1 MTNARLTLGQRAE
14 NLIAARLRR
23 AGYTLLDRN
32 WRHAELGELD
42 IVARRGDMLVFVEVR
57 ARRGPLET
65 AVEQA
70 LASVNERKQARLAR
84 LAEAYLVLHELDDLP
99 WRIDVAAVGTEHGR
113 LAVEIVTN
121 AVDW

>member
-14 NLIAARLRR
+14 NLIAARLCR

-32 WRHAELGELD
+32 WRHADLGELD
-42 IVARRGDMLVFVEVR
+42 IVARRGDVLVFVEVR
-57 ARRGPLET
+57 ARRGPIEA

-70 LASVNERKQARLAR
+70 LASVNARKQARLAR
-84 LAEAYLVLHELDDLP
+84 LAEAYLVLHDLDDLS
-99 WRIDVAAVGTEHGR
+99 WRIDVAAVGTERGR